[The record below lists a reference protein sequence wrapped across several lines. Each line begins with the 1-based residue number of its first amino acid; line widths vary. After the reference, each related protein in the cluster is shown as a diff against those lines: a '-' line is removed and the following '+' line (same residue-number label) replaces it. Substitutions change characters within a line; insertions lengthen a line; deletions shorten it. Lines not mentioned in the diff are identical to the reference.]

1 MGALKKR
8 RRGCCTASS
17 CSWVKTTM
25 GGCLKAVDRPKNVG
39 KTENISQQ
47 YRTNSYIPI
56 DCQWYSIQKTHFS
69 FIIIDWTMWRYYGT
83 ITINTTSN
91 SLLWIYLDLFGSIW
105 CLHFPPTFPYFLGVH
120 YSTSDLG
127 ISRPPSSKNFSSP
140 SPPASSWS
148 TCRSCDSRTIEGT
161 QDNGICIYIRIY
173 IYIFIAWYICIT
185 NPREDRVLK
194 MYWYYPT
201 IINRLS
207 GWVLEANQQGG
218 HHNLKPMTLGIRHFS
233 NYSPKKRTG

>member
-105 CLHFPPTFPYFLGVH
+105 IYL
-120 YSTSDLG
+120 DLFG
-127 ISRPPSSKNFSSP
+127 AYISRQHFHIFWVSTTALPISVYLGR
-140 SPPASSWS
+140 PAP
-148 TCRSCDSRTIEGT
+148 RTSHHHRLPHPVEAPAEAAILG
-161 QDNGICIYIRIY
+161 QLRVPRILGYIY
-173 IYIFIAWYICIT
+173 IYILIYIYTYIYIYIYLYH
-185 NPREDRVLK
+185 DISV
-194 MYWYYPT
+194 
-201 IINRLS
+201 
-207 GWVLEANQQGG
+207 
-218 HHNLKPMTLGIRHFS
+218 
-233 NYSPKKRTG
+233 

>member
-69 FIIIDWTMWRYYGT
+69 FIIIDWTMCRYYGT

-91 SLLWIYLDLFGSIW
+91 SLLWIYLDLFGA
-105 CLHFPPTFPYFLGVH
+105 Y
-120 YSTSDLG
+120 
-127 ISRPPSSKNFSSP
+127 ISRQHFHIFLVSTTALPISVYLGR
-140 SPPASSWS
+140 PAP
-148 TCRSCDSRTIEGT
+148 RTSHHHRLPHPVEAPAEAAILG
-161 QDNGICIYIRIY
+161 QLRVPRIMGYIY
-173 IYIFIAWYICIT
+173 IYVYIYIYRTDC
-185 NPREDRVLK
+185 V
-194 MYWYYPT
+194 WFYPLM
-201 IINRLS
+201 IMI
-207 GWVLEANQQGG
+207 W
-218 HHNLKPMTLGIRHFS
+218 
-233 NYSPKKRTG
+233 